1 MNSIKHN
8 PNAVLRNPWIYL
20 TLAAMLLALLCGC
33 ASTGKAIA
41 TASTTVDS
49 SMKAWAVYAYD
60 HPPTEDK
67 MQQIERVLASYHL
80 AEDVALK
87 AWIESQK
94 TGDRTA
100 YQKALA
106 AMLATQADLLALL
119 NTIQG
124 KAAK

>member
-1 MNSIKHN
+1 MNHR
-8 PNAVLRNPWIYL
+8 PTVTLRNPWIYL
-20 TLAAMLLALLCGC
+20 TLIALILTMLCGC
-33 ASTGKAIA
+33 ASAGKSIA

-49 SMKAWAVYAYD
+49 AMKGWAVYAYD
-60 HPPTEDK
+60 HKPTPEQMKEIDK
-67 MQQIERVLASYHL
+67 ALTSYQL

-87 AWIESQK
+87 AFLEAQK

-106 AMLATQADLLALL
+106 AMLATQADLLTLL

-124 KAAK
+124 KAIK